1 MKNYKTLNIRGTV
14 LDKHQLE
21 TYLEKIAVKTG
32 KIAYSLQNVSQL
44 PALFQTIYSEAT
56 GNNVNSIDTFI
67 NNEKYQNDIE
77 MVNGFADQSAIIIYT
92 QKCCNRL

>member
-1 MKNYKTLNIRGTV
+1 M
-14 LDKHQLE
+14 
-21 TYLEKIAVKTG
+21 
-32 KIAYSLQNVSQL
+32 